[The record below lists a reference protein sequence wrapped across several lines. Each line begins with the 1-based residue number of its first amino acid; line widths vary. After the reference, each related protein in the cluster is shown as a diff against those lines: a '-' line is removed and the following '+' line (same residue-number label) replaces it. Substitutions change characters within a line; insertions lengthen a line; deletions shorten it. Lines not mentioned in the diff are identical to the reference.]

1 MNPAAKFTI
10 LTATV
15 LTAILAP
22 MSAAQAQKA
31 EVSVAT
37 KTDAVISENAVKASV
52 MVLEQR
58 DVPIS
63 VTLSGRAV
71 AVAEARIRPLIG
83 GLVTEIPYQAGREIK
98 AGTVLFRI
106 DRRSYEAEL
115 TEAEAALESARAAIP
130 AKQAA
135 VDRAERLAG
144 TGATQA
150 TIDTAKMELRQA
162 IAEESAA
169 EAALDLTKLNLERT
183 DITSPIDGV
192 TSVAGVSVGDLVTAN
207 QSDTLATVTSLN
219 PIHVDM
225 SDSSARLLSL
235 RGATHHGDAA
245 PGERLGVV
253 LTLENGEVF
262 SGTGTIEA
270 ISSTVSTTTGTRSI
284 RVRFDNPD
292 RVILPGMF
300 VRARL
305 TLGTSRGVL
314 VPQRAVNVNTDGS
327 LTVWTLDADS
337 RALPVKVE
345 SSGEAENAWVVTKGL
360 EAGTRVIIDNLD
372 RLEKGR
378 PILSIA
384 AHVDADGLIIED
396 DGTLPGN
403 TTGDKA
409 GDEARDKAGDKA
421 EDTNGQTAGDATSTE
436 PAGN

>member
-1 MNPAAKFTI
+1 VHPAAKFTI

-15 LTAILAP
+15 LNAILAP
-22 MSAAQAQKA
+22 MTAAQAQKA

-37 KTDAVISENAVKASV
+37 KTDAAISENAVKASV

-71 AVAEARIRPLIG
+71 AVAEARIRPLIS
-83 GLVTEIPYQAGREIK
+83 GLVTEITYQAGREIK

-169 EAALDLTKLNLERT
+169 EAALDLAKLNLERT

-207 QSDTLATVTSLN
+207 QSGTLATVTSLN

-245 PGERLGVV
+245 PGERLGVT

-305 TLGTSRGVL
+305 TLGSSRGVL
-314 VPQRAVNVNTDGS
+314 VPQRAVDVNTDGS
-327 LTVWTLDADS
+327 LTVWTLDAS
-337 RALPVKVE
+337 NRALPVKVE
-345 SSGEAENAWVVTKGL
+345 ASGEAENAWVVTRGL
-360 EAGTRVIIDNLD
+360 DAGTPVIIDNLD

-384 AHVDADGLIIED
+384 AHVDADGLIVED
-396 DGTLPGN
+396 GSTAIGSAASPVAGAAGGGASTNTGTEP
-403 TTGDKA
+403 TG
-409 GDEARDKAGDKA
+409 
-421 EDTNGQTAGDATSTE
+421 TE